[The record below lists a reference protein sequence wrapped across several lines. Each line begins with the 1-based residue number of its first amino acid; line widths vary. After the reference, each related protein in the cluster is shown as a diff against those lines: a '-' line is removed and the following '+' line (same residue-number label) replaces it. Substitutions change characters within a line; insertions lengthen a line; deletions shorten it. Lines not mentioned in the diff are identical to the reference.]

1 LVCQIHFAQIKLSL
15 DSAPGPV
22 LEFAAA
28 IELVHMLAFGGD
40 QQKLDLFLKL
50 GKRSMAIIAIA
61 PMLDVPEPVVVTH
74 AEGMNDLFREMTF
87 RCELVEP
94 LDRCLDPVPPGPVLL
109 GFAGVRSRRP
119 AWARLSTRITAGS
132 SKPWPTNVT
141 RMTENVKKRMRS
153 LGKGSP
159 FAAANGIASAA
170 ASETMPRTPVEAST
184 NGHCHGGEGSLRL
197 IGGKSHR
204 GR

>member
-1 LVCQIHFAQIKLSL
+1 V
-15 DSAPGPV
+15 
-22 LEFAAA
+22 
-28 IELVHMLAFGGD
+28 
-40 QQKLDLFLKL
+40 KL

-153 LGKGSP
+153 RPPPAGVL
-159 FAAANGIASAA
+159 
-170 ASETMPRTPVEAST
+170 
-184 NGHCHGGEGSLRL
+184 
-197 IGGKSHR
+197 R
-204 GR
+204 GRRPRQSRPAAVDIMRLPFGGGGV